1 MPVFVSDSEAQ
12 AWATKCSRPQG
23 TRAVCVSIKEC
34 DWHACG
40 SFPLIQKRTCTRV
53 KRENWR
59 KCGETVPVGVAASGT
74 RGSPYLSHNFCVSLK
89 SFPKQK
95 VINTPSMCSDEA
107 TVRGGSFRPDGVSGA
122 VTTSQG
128 KGTCRELRLTRASS
142 PASRI
147 QSPAPS
153 RMLAHGLTHDN
164 YTTTS
169 SKPELGKTGAYL
181 VGLPQAHGN
190 QSLALQKGTSWHHTK
205 YLQR

>member
-1 MPVFVSDSEAQ
+1 MTEVQITNTTVPVFVSDSEAQ

-40 SFPLIQKRTCTRV
+40 SLPNHSEKNVHTYV

-95 VINTPSMCSDEA
+95 VINTPSMCCDEA

-122 VTTSQG
+122 VTASQG
-128 KGTCRELRLTRASS
+128 KGTCVSSGSPGPPALR
-142 PASRI
+142 PGSRV
-147 QSPAPS
+147 QP
-153 RMLAHGLTHDN
+153 R
-164 YTTTS
+164 
-169 SKPELGKTGAYL
+169 L
-181 VGLPQAHGN
+181 VCWPTA
-190 QSLALQKGTSWHHTK
+190 
-205 YLQR
+205 